1 MAAEKIKS
9 IETKPIEKKTIE
21 TKPSE
26 AGPIETK
33 PIEAKPIEEP
43 ATEVETSATEKQAE
57 VEHGLLIV
65 HTGDG
70 KGKTTAALGLALRAF
85 GGGLRVLILQYIK
98 GGQRYGELDA
108 LDWLSRVSNGRI
120 AIKQCGLGFT
130 ARGEEEEHARAA
142 KEALAMSKSALTNG
156 KWDMVILDEINYA
169 VTMNLI
175 SEEEMMKLVDA
186 RPEKVHLVMTG
197 RNAAQSLIDRA
208 DLVTEMKL
216 IKHPFL
222 NGIHAQLGIEF

>member
-1 MAAEKIKS
+1 MAEEKINAA
-9 IETKPIEKKTIE
+9 
-21 TKPSE
+21 SE
-26 AGPIETK
+26 S
-33 PIEAKPIEEP
+33 EP
-43 ATEVETSATEKQAE
+43 ATTVETTATEKAAT

-85 GGGLRVLILQYIK
+85 GSGLRILILQFIK
-98 GGQRYGELDA
+98 GSQRYGELDA
-108 LDWLSRVSNGRI
+108 IDWLSRVSNGRI

-130 ARGEEEEHARAA
+130 SQGEPSEHERAA
-142 KEALAMSKSALTNG
+142 KEAIALSTEAITSG

-169 VTMNLI
+169 FTMNLI
-175 SEEEMMKLVDA
+175 SEADLLKPIEA
-186 RPEKVHLVMTG
+186 RPEKVHVVMTG
-197 RNAAQSLIDRA
+197 RNAPQFLIDRA

-222 NGIHAQLGIEF
+222 NGVYAQLGIEF

>member
-1 MAAEKIKS
+1 MSKEKI
-9 IETKPIEKKTIE
+9 EAVEKKAE
-21 TKPSE
+21 Q
-26 AGPIETK
+26 A
-33 PIEAKPIEEP
+33 IEES

-85 GGGLRVLILQYIK
+85 GGGLRVLILQFIK

-108 LDWLSRVSNGRI
+108 LEWLSRVSNGRI
-120 AIKQCGLGFT
+120 SIKQCGLGFT
-130 ARGEEEEHARAA
+130 SEGEREEHERAA
-142 KEALAMSKSALTNG
+142 AETLQLSMDAITG
-156 KWDMVILDEINYA
+156 GEWDMVILDEINYA
-169 VTMNLI
+169 VTMKLI
-175 SEEEMMKLVDA
+175 EESDMMKLVDA
-186 RPEKVHLVMTG
+186 RPDKVHLVLTG
-197 RNAAQSLIDRA
+197 RQATPALIERA

-216 IKHPFL
+216 VKHPFL

>member
-1 MAAEKIKS
+1 MAEEKINATAES
-9 IETKPIEKKTIE
+9 
-21 TKPSE
+21 
-26 AGPIETK
+26 
-33 PIEAKPIEEP
+33 EP
-43 ATEVETSATEKQAE
+43 ATAVETTATEKTAT

-85 GGGLRVLILQYIK
+85 GGGLRILILQFIK
-98 GGQRYGELDA
+98 GSQRYGELDA
-108 LDWLSRVSNGRI
+108 IDWLSRVSNGRI

-130 ARGEEEEHARAA
+130 SQGEQEEHARAA
-142 KEALAMSKSALTNG
+142 KEAIALSTEAITSG

-175 SEEEMMKLVDA
+175 SEADMLKLVEA
-186 RPEKVHLVMTG
+186 RPEKVHVVMTG
-197 RNAAQSLIDRA
+197 RNAPQSLIDRA

-222 NGIHAQLGIEF
+222 NGVYAQLGIEF

>member
-1 MAAEKIKS
+1 MSKNKMNSATVEGA
-9 IETKPIEKKTIE
+9 PVQ
-21 TKPSE
+21 
-26 AGPIETK
+26 AV
-33 PIEAKPIEEP
+33 EEP
-43 ATEVETSATEKQAE
+43 ATAVETTATEKQAT

-108 LDWLSRVSNGRI
+108 LEWLSRVSNGRI
-120 AIKQCGLGFT
+120 SIKQCGLGFT
-130 ARGEEEEHARAA
+130 SQGEQEEHEKAA
-142 KEALAMSKSALTNG
+142 SAALKMSMEAITGGA
-156 KWDMVILDEINYA
+156 WDMVILDEINYA
-169 VTMNLI
+169 VTMKLI
-175 SEEEMMKLVDA
+175 KEEDMMKLVDA
-186 RPEKVHLVMTG
+186 RPDKVHLVLTG
-197 RNAAQSLIDRA
+197 RHATQDLIDCA

-216 IKHPFL
+216 VKHPFL

>member
-1 MAAEKIKS
+1 MAEEKIISASIAAE
-9 IETKPIEKKTIE
+9 E
-21 TKPSE
+21 SE
-26 AGPIETK
+26 Q
-33 PIEAKPIEEP
+33 
-43 ATEVETSATEKQAE
+43 ATEVETSATEKQAT

-85 GGGLRVLILQYIK
+85 GGGLRILILQFIK
-98 GGQRYGELDA
+98 GSQRYGELDA
-108 LDWLSRVSNGRI
+108 IDWLSRVSNGRI
-120 AIKQCGLGFT
+120 EIKQCGLGFT
-130 ARGEEEEHARAA
+130 SQGEKEEHERAA
-142 KEALAMSKSALTNG
+142 KAAIETATDALTNG

-175 SEEEMMKLVDA
+175 SEEDMLKLVDA

-197 RNAAQSLIDRA
+197 RQAAQSLIDRA

-222 NGIHAQLGIEF
+222 NGVYAQLGIEF